1 MPSRRCCQGP
11 YGTWRGVAAGD
22 GFAGARPDGRGLS
35 GAVTTAAPSVIE
47 WSVFDDALRLHQTD
61 EVAGSMT
68 LYEQILGVRE
78 DSALAQN
85 NLGVVR
91 MHQD

>member
-1 MPSRRCCQGP
+1 M
-11 YGTWRGVAAGD
+11 
-22 GFAGARPDGRGLS
+22 
-35 GAVTTAAPSVIE
+35 
-47 WSVFDDALRLHQTD
+47 FDDALRLHQTD

>member
-1 MPSRRCCQGP
+1 M
-11 YGTWRGVAAGD
+11 
-22 GFAGARPDGRGLS
+22 
-35 GAVTTAAPSVIE
+35 
-47 WSVFDDALRLHQTD
+47 FDDELRLHQTD